1 MKATNIIKVVSTIPS
16 MFALEDT
23 FKESSSPD
31 AVGAGAGE
39 LIFLIHKN
47 DDRRPSDQSMMCNFK
62 TPINQS

>member
-1 MKATNIIKVVSTIPS
+1 MKATNIIKVVRTIPS

-31 AVGAGAGE
+31 TVGAGAGE

-47 DDRRPSDQSMMCNFK
+47 DRRPSDQSMMCNFK